1 MYLRSAYECIYEHS
15 YISYKNIL
23 LRIESFKKN
32 SDLLID
38 LIIAEAIGKV
48 IPQLKGKLTG
58 MAFRVPTNNVSVV
71 DLTCKLRNPISS
83 IQDIATA
90 VANASKDTTGGLA
103 GVQSVYNRQKSY
115 VCIRIKY
122 QKENMNYIL
131 HTPSY

>member
-1 MYLRSAYECIYEHS
+1 MLV
-15 YISYKNIL
+15 
-23 LRIESFKKN
+23 
-32 SDLLID
+32 D

-103 GVQSVYNRQKSY
+103 GVHYSLHIVDKKVMSVCVLN
-115 VCIRIKY
+115 IRK
-122 QKENMNYIL
+122 K
-131 HTPSY
+131 T